1 MWCWSINSFPS
12 SQGWKCFMTCSLT
25 LPHCLLYH
33 KFKQYNIIDRN
44 IILIRLKVWFL
55 SLVIRWILHLLKLW
69 KSKVQR
75 HFGYPLYS
83 VVTSRLF
90 PFAPV
95 KIPEVLRWAWRCSD
109 DISAMCDLWKNLMKS
124 TCLIYERFY
133 GQITHFVH
141 TRDFWSTRIYV
152 SPVLFQNYKDS
163 LNANEISTQARS
175 GEIKNRGNPGI

>member
-1 MWCWSINSFPS
+1 M
-12 SQGWKCFMTCSLT
+12 
-25 LPHCLLYH
+25 YH

-44 IILIRLKVWFL
+44 IILIRLKFGFYHW
-55 SLVIRWILHLLKLW
+55 LLGESLW